1 MLSIATIGSFDGV
14 HTGHQFLLD
23 TLCKEA
29 ASRGLQPLVIV
40 IDRDSTNRLT
50 TPEEQLALLTHYTL
64 HITHY
69 KLSDIQHL
77 KALDFLSTLN
87 VNSLNVHSL
96 LMGFNHRFGS
106 DQLDYE
112 NLKSQIST
120 ALPIDRNLKSHIEI
134 IPCPK
139 GPDVSS
145 SQIRKALLD
154 GNIEAAN
161 TMLGYN
167 YTLSG
172 TVVHGKALGR
182 TIGFPTANIQPHPS
196 KLIPKPGVYLAVTRH
211 PSPVTALVNIGHALN
226 NDHLTIEAFLPN
238 YDGPEFYGT
247 TLSLELTH
255 RLRDEQ
261 HFNSLADLQAQIQQ
275 DLKRANLV

>member
-50 TPEEQLALLTHYTL
+50 TPDEQLALLTHYTS

-77 KALDFLSTLN
+77 TALDFLSTLN

-106 DQLDYE
+106 DQLDYKQ
-112 NLKSQIST
+112 LSAISGS
-120 ALPIDRNLKSHIEI
+120 LSVIS
-134 IPCPK
+134 CPQ

-145 SQIRKALLD
+145 SQIRQALLA

-196 KLIPKPGVYLAVTRH
+196 KLIPKPGVYLAITRH

>member
-23 TLCKEA
+23 TLCNEA

-50 TPEEQLALLTHYTL
+50 TPEEQLPLLTHYTS
-64 HITHY
+64 HITNY

-77 KALDFLSTLN
+77 TAVEFLSTLN
-87 VNSLNVHSL
+87 IQPSTL

-106 DQLDYE
+106 DQLDYKQ
-112 NLKSQIST
+112 LSAISGP
-120 ALPIDRNLKSHIEI
+120 LSVIS
-134 IPCPK
+134 CPQ

-145 SQIRKALLD
+145 SAIRKALLA

-196 KLIPKPGVYLAVTRH
+196 KLIPKPGVYMAVTRH

-226 NDHLTIEAFLPN
+226 NDHLTIEAYLPN

-261 HFNSLADLQAQIQQ
+261 HFDSLADLQAQIQQ

>member
-40 IDRDSTNRLT
+40 IDRDATNRLT
-50 TPEEQLALLTHYTL
+50 TPDEQLALLTHYTL

-77 KALDFLSTLN
+77 TAVEFLSTLN
-87 VNSLNVHSL
+87 INSLNVHSL
-96 LMGFNHRFGS
+96 LMGFNHRFGA
-106 DQLDYE
+106 DQLDYQALKSKII
-112 NLKSQIST
+112 NQKSQI
-120 ALPIDRNLKSHIEI
+120 NI

-226 NDHLTIEAFLPN
+226 NDHLTIEAYLPN

-261 HFNSLADLQAQIQQ
+261 HFDSLADLQAQIQQ